1 MAKNISDY
9 TIKSGKESNNSKDTK
24 ESTNKVKSLIE

>member
-9 TIKSGKESNNSKDTK
+9 AIKSGNESQNSNDTK

>member
-1 MAKNISDY
+1 MAKNITDY

-24 ESTNKVKSLIE
+24 EQTNNVNSLI